1 MTNFF
6 FKFRKSYFWR
16 IFGPFFQFLE
26 RKNFFQKLAC
36 HAQLHKNSQQYAKIQ
51 RNLMIQL
58 QENTQSYD
66 RREGWTLFHRFL
78 PVIDGVLK
86 STTAIDW
93 YLKVKDIE
101 HDVGLNKNYC
111 ITVIMQKIISI
122 YILMN
127 SRELN
132 DHAHFDHTHP

>member
-1 MTNFF
+1 
-6 FKFRKSYFWR
+6 
-16 IFGPFFQFLE
+16 
-26 RKNFFQKLAC
+26 
-36 HAQLHKNSQQYAKIQ
+36 
-51 RNLMIQL
+51 MIQL

-78 PVIDGVLK
+78 PVIDGVLT
-86 STTAIDW
+86 STTAVDW

-132 DHAHFDHTHP
+132 DHAHFDHAHP